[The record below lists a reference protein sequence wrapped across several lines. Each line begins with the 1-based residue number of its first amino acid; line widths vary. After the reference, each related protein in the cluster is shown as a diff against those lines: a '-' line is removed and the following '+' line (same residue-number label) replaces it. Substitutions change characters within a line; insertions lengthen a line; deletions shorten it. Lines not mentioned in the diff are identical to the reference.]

1 VNISIS
7 VQWLAT
13 LLPEGFPAR
22 RPIVITGPGG
32 SGKPLIGDA
41 FIASWFAAGGSVVF
55 LSLQYPQPT
64 FLYESYRRVIG
75 EDLGAYESRI
85 AFVELDTTIDDLG
98 PVVGNR
104 FTANVVYPRV
114 FREAVQRGSDIAS
127 RGAPPDGPGVMV
139 FASALNL
146 LMFSPTWGTAIT
158 EQLVATMHD
167 GTVTTLF
174 SVSEKPHAEKV
185 KKIEDAA
192 DLVLYSERP
201 ADEFSLVMNVRRAE
215 NLRFVPDSIT
225 IPIPK
230 EELQATREIA
240 ERSRS
245 KVIPE
250 ISAI

>member
-1 VNISIS
+1 MNIPIS
-7 VQWLAT
+7 VPWLAD

-41 FIASWFAAGGSVVF
+41 FIASWLASGGSVVF

-75 EDLGAYESRI
+75 EDLSACDSRL
-85 AFVELDTTIDDLG
+85 AFVELDTTIDGLG
-98 PVVGNR
+98 PTTGNR
-104 FTANVVYPRV
+104 FAANVVYPEVLRD
-114 FREAVQRGSDIAS
+114 AVARGADIAS
-127 RGAPPDGPGVMV
+127 SGAPADGPGVML

-146 LMFSPTWGTAIT
+146 LMFSPTWGRAIT
-158 EQLVATMHD
+158 DEFVAMM
-167 GTVTTLF
+167 GEGELTTLF
-174 SVSEKPHAEKV
+174 SVSEKPHAELV
-185 KKIEDAA
+185 KKIEGAA
-192 DLVLYSERP
+192 DILLYSQRP
-201 ADEFSLVMNVRRAE
+201 GDELSLVMNVRRAD
-215 NLRFVPDSIT
+215 NLRFVPDPIS
-225 IPIPK
+225 IPIP
-230 EELQATREIA
+230 EDELRATREIA